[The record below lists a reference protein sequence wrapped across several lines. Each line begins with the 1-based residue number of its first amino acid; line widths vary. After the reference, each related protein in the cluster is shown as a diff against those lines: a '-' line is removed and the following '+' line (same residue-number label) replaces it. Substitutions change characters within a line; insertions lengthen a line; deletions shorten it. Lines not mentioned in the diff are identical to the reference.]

1 MLFPDSYREFT
12 IGYTGKFLNHDD
24 TIPESHLQQYAE
36 NADQAWKFSIG
47 HKNKVVGNADS
58 AHLIKSNKILKK
70 KFKSIFTKT
79 EDEDMMVDSE
89 KLFQDSYH
97 AGSFQVSP
105 RYESINNNKNKEKE
119 RTDKYD
125 ATMLAFMID
134 VRFGENSMYKCS
146 INNLIML

>member
-1 MLFPDSYREFT
+1 MLFPDSYCEFT

-36 NADQAWKFSIG
+36 NTDQAWKFSIG

-58 AHLIKSNKILKK
+58 AHLIKSNKSLKK

-79 EDEDMMVDSE
+79 EEDMMVDLE

-105 RYESINNNKNKEKE
+105 PYDSTNNNKNKEKE
-119 RTDKYD
+119 GTDKYD

-134 VRFGENSMYKCS
+134 VRFSENSVSKCS
-146 INNLIML
+146 INNLIMR